1 MGEQWKRLPPSER
14 EPFLKLAAEDS
25 KRYARDKVSLTEAW
39 LAIQPNDVREAWLRK
54 KGERVPGTV
63 RAQFVS
69 WFSKMQMSKAKN
81 NNMCM

>member
-25 KRYARDKVSLTEAW
+25 KRYARDKASLTEAW

-54 KGERVPGTV
+54 KGERPLGRVPMLTTV
-63 RAQFVS
+63 RAKCVIVV
-69 WFSKMQMSKAKN
+69 
-81 NNMCM
+81 